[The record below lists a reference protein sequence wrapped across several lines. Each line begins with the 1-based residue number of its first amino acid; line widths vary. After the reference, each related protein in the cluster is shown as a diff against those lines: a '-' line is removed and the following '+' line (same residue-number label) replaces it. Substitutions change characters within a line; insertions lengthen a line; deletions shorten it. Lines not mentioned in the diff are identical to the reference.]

1 MEIREAIKGGQV
13 DKTGYTGESGRQRVI
28 MGGWLEGLC
37 LGMGSGLLFAEVF
50 ETEPQLVVMPK
61 ELGVFWDLS
70 QKHLGYLQRS
80 LWGDR
85 GS

>member
-1 MEIREAIKGGQV
+1 
-13 DKTGYTGESGRQRVI
+13 
-28 MGGWLEGLC
+28 
-37 LGMGSGLLFAEVF
+37 MGSGLLFAEVF

>member
-13 DKTGYTGESGRQRVI
+13 DRLAVLGSQVGSHN
-28 MGGWLEGLC
+28 GGWLEGPC

>member
-1 MEIREAIKGGQV
+1 
-13 DKTGYTGESGRQRVI
+13 
-28 MGGWLEGLC
+28 
-37 LGMGSGLLFAEVF
+37 MGSGLLFAEVF
-50 ETEPQLVVMPK
+50 ETEPQLVVMPE
-61 ELGVFWDLS
+61 ELGVFWDLC